1 MLLTKR
7 EGDRI
12 AWSDVPN
19 DLIAWKKLLDH
30 AQDTRTRLNRA
41 ALREEERRERWSN
54 RVSGLVTLVMRLCLQ
69 CGNTM
74 RQEMLRAA
82 RHRPRTVE
90 ELCHGGGGQNFVA
103 SFGR

>member
-1 MLLTKR
+1 MIARKKVVGIVGLR
-7 EGDRI
+7 VGDT
-12 AWSDVPN
+12 W
-19 DLIAWKKLLDH
+19 
-30 AQDTRTRLNRA
+30 TRLNRA
-41 ALREEERRERWSN
+41 ALRGEERWSN

-90 ELCHGGGGQNFVA
+90 ELCHGGGGRQNFVT